1 MSRGTDP
8 TMNLAQLNVALIRE
22 PLDSPRMAS
31 FVEQLD
37 AVNAAGEAAPGFVW
51 RLKDEG
57 PGATSYRLLG
67 DDRLIVNLT
76 VWRDL
81 ESLRAFVIGH
91 AGHRAALT
99 RRHDWFERSTAPMT
113 VCWPVP
119 VGHEPTVAEAEAMLL
134 RLRAEG
140 PSHDVFPFTYRG

>member
-1 MSRGTDP
+1 MNRGAAP
-8 TMNLAQLNVALIRE
+8 AMNLAQLNVAVIRE

-31 FVEQLD
+31 FVEQLE

-91 AGHRAALT
+91 AGHRAALA
-99 RRHDWFERSTAPMT
+99 RRHDWFERPTEPMT
-113 VCWPVP
+113 VCWHVP
-119 VGHEPTVAEAEAMLL
+119 VGHEPPLTEAEAMLL
-134 RLRAEG
+134 LLRAQG
-140 PSHDVFPFTYRG
+140 PSRDVFPFTHRG

>member
-1 MSRGTDP
+1 MSRGADRSA
-8 TMNLAQLNVALIRE
+8 NLAQLNVALIRE

-31 FVEQLD
+31 FVEQLE

-51 RLKDEG
+51 RLKDDG
-57 PGATSYRLLG
+57 PGSTSYRLLG
-67 DDRLIVNLT
+67 DERLIVNLT

-91 AGHRAALT
+91 AGHRAALS
-99 RRHDWFERSTAPMT
+99 RRHDWFERPLEPMT
-113 VCWPVP
+113 ACWHVP
-119 VGHEPTVAEAEAMLL
+119 VGHQPSVAEAEVMLL

-140 PSHDVFPFTYRG
+140 PSDDVFPFTYRG